1 MALKSWKEMYEI
13 DVLPLCEHR
22 EAKDDKGKKI
32 QVPYLN
38 WAVCMKLL
46 HDNGAESVYFEPCV
60 NEKGSSLFMSD
71 QTFIDKND
79 VTNRCYEVRVKIV
92 IDDLEFEAQY
102 PLMNGS
108 NPVKDN
114 SMTQQRVWNAQTRAF
129 VKGVAMRTG
138 LGFVLWVKNDEAGD
152 SSPVEDLSSHSIFAI
167 RERMQQKCTEL
178 VKRGMT
184 TKEIAQKLGINEQSL
199 LQYYLG
205 GVFDEIYR
213 VEQEMAK
220 L

>member
-60 NEKGSSLFMSD
+60 NDKGSSLFMSD
-71 QTFIDKND
+71 QTFMDKND

-138 LGFVLWVKNDEAGD
+138 LGFGLWVKNDEAGD

-184 TKEIAQKLGINEQSL
+184 TKEIANVLGINEQSL

>member
-1 MALKSWKEMYEI
+1 MEMFNLDISQYVKKRDGADYLPWSTCLMLLYE
-13 DVLPLCEHR
+13 
-22 EAKDDKGKKI
+22 
-32 QVPYLN
+32 
-38 WAVCMKLL
+38 
-46 HDNGAESVYFEPCV
+46 NGAESVIITPQTTD
-60 NEKGSSLFMSD
+60 NGSSLFMCD
-71 QTFIDKND
+71 REFEDKHGGI
-79 VTNRCYEVRVKIV
+79 NRCYEVRVCV
-92 IDDLEFEAQY
+92 EIDHNPYWISY
-102 PLMNGS
+102 PVMNGI
-108 NPVKDN
+108 NPVRDKGMN
-114 SMTQQRVWNAQTRAF
+114 QNAVHKAQMRAF
-129 VKGVAMRTG
+129 VKCVAINTG
-138 LGFVLWVKNDEAGD
+138 LGFKLWMDD
-152 SSPVEDLSSHSIFAI
+152 SDLDTDSDDLTKHSVFAI

>member
-1 MALKSWKEMYEI
+1 MALKSWKEMYDI
-13 DVLPLCEHR
+13 DVLPLCEKR

-46 HDNGAESVYFEPCV
+46 HDNGAENVYFEPCV

-71 QTFIDKND
+71 QVFVDKNE

-108 NPVKDN
+108 NPVRDN

-129 VKGVAMRTG
+129 VKGVATRTG
-138 LGFVLWVKNDEAGD
+138 FGIRLWVKNDEAGD
-152 SSPVEDLSSHSIFAI
+152 APPVEDLSSHSIFAI
-167 RERMQQKCTEL
+167 RERMQQKCTDL
-178 VKRGMT
+178 VKGGMT

-213 VEQEMAK
+213 VEMEMAK

>member
-1 MALKSWKEMYEI
+1 MALKSWREMYEI

-71 QTFIDKND
+71 QTFVDKND

-138 LGFVLWVKNDEAGD
+138 LGFGLWVKNDEAGD

-178 VKRGMT
+178 VKKGMT

>member
-1 MALKSWKEMYEI
+1 MLKSWNEMYKLDI
-13 DVLPLCEHR
+13 SKYVKQRDKADYLP
-22 EAKDDKGKKI
+22 
-32 QVPYLN
+32 
-38 WAVCMKLL
+38 WASCLKLL
-46 HDNGAESVYFEPCV
+46 YENGAEKVSIRTLTDVT
-60 NEKGSSLFMSD
+60 GSSLFMCD
-71 QTFIDKND
+71 QTFTDKNGG
-79 VTNRCYEVRVKIV
+79 TNRCYEVRVAV
-92 IDDLEFEAQY
+92 AIDNCMYDISY
-102 PLMNGS
+102 PVMNGI
-108 NPVKDN
+108 NPVRDKGMN
-114 SMTQQRVWNAQTRAF
+114 QNAVHKAQMRAF
-129 VKGVAMRTG
+129 VKCVAINTG
-138 LGFVLWVKNDEAGD
+138 LGFKLWMDD
-152 SSPVEDLSSHSIFAI
+152 SDLDTDSDDLTKHSIFAI